1 MFHIFLRHLYVCLL
15 QYDHKLDSWLGWVW
29 HECVYSGIW
38 QAQQVCVELP
48 TSAINVTLLAFAA
61 ERRAANENHATIRF
75 VCVARADGQSEDRR
89 TPDRFVDP
97 APHTTR
103 VVSVTEDFFIVKSQ
117 FSHRET

>member
-1 MFHIFLRHLYVCLL
+1 MYLHKVCMFHIFLRHLYVCLL

-75 VCVARADGQSEDRR
+75 VCVTRCSGARMMAHTDREKTDGRQ
-89 TPDRFVDP
+89 T
-97 APHTTR
+97 
-103 VVSVTEDFFIVKSQ
+103 VS
-117 FSHRET
+117 